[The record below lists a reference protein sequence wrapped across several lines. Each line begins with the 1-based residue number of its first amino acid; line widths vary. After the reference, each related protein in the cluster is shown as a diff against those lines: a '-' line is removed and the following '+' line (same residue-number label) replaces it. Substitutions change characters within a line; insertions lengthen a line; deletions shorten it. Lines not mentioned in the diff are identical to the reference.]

1 MNCPKCDNHD
11 LVVIGAS
18 WMDYRPYCKQ
28 CGWMPNLA
36 FGDLVK
42 LDVGYILA
50 KLKADGAEPG
60 WYGPDGEKAGLR
72 PIDEGGKLF
81 VDWGNQYFTPDEAR
95 LCGFVEV
102 PND

>member
-1 MNCPKCDNHD
+1 
-11 LVVIGAS
+11 
-18 WMDYRPYCKQ
+18 MDYRPYCKQ

-60 WYGPDGEKAGLR
+60 WYGPDGKRWEKVWGLCAGEACLVLGATS
-72 PIDEGGKLF
+72 ITLQF
-81 VDWGNQYFTPDEAR
+81 AR